1 MKVWVTMKVRM
12 KEITR
17 MKKWK
22 MAKDINESMGDNEG
36 KDERDNKDEEMENGK
51 DHMIEEADDNDEN
64 EGKMEGENLG
74 KPLSNNENGSH
85 YVNRNDASY
94 EENIMKDGSGE
105 DYEDNIIQH
114 QVDLENIM
122 KDGSSEDHRDNDR
135 AVTGTKEVSGTES
148 AQITRKA
155 TVELSETNG
164 VKVLPI
170 GDVVKSNDIQDLA
183 NARKLPSI
191 TGIPE
196 VLGTATQ
203 STQSQNVMVNESGI
217 IQTKTPGVP
226 GDGMPQTQY
235 QMAQE
240 DYLSEN
246 PEEWSVTQTL
256 AQLMKLDP
264 QLCAQDLE
272 ELKRQRIDAFALV
285 RLNVDTL
292 MTYTKMKVGPVMRV
306 LQIARILRDKIEKL
320 KMMD

>member
-94 EENIMKDGSGE
+94 VENIMKDGSGE

-135 AVTGTKEVSGTES
+135 DVTGTKEVSGTES
-148 AQITRKA
+148 AQITRK
-155 TVELSETNG
+155 ELSETNG
-164 VKVLPI
+164 
-170 GDVVKSNDIQDLA
+170 
-183 NARKLPSI
+183 KLPSI
-191 TGIPE
+191 T
-196 VLGTATQ
+196 
-203 STQSQNVMVNESGI
+203 
-217 IQTKTPGVP
+217 
-226 GDGMPQTQY
+226 
-235 QMAQE
+235 
-240 DYLSEN
+240 
-246 PEEWSVTQTL
+246 
-256 AQLMKLDP
+256 
-264 QLCAQDLE
+264 
-272 ELKRQRIDAFALV
+272 
-285 RLNVDTL
+285 
-292 MTYTKMKVGPVMRV
+292 
-306 LQIARILRDKIEKL
+306 
-320 KMMD
+320 